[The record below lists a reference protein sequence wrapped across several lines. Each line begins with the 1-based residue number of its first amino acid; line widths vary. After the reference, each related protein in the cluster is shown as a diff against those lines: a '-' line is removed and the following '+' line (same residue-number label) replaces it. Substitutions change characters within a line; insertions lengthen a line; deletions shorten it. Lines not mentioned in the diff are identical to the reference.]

1 MTMCLLTKINFVTTF
16 LFLISFVLGC
26 NNSPKKDSLKEIV
39 KNDLSSESD
48 KLTKSYVLKIDSQ
61 LDTSEYRE
69 RKRFINAFDMYSR
82 YDCLY
87 DTIVRKI
94 TNLALFRKLHLCTDS
109 KEWGEIAYHLFLK
122 PCAEIT
128 NEDFHIFTLDK
139 EQKDSSI
146 LFIAICEGDSPI
158 EKVPGTTLGVFL
170 VLKKENNQYKLTDTG
185 FGKLV
190 AFDVDKN
197 NRIQPIIYGE
207 SKNFNYPDY
216 VIENDLPYHLEIRM
230 AWNGEHLQANEVIS
244 AEFPKR
250 NILETNGVEQVLS
263 INEMKNLKLYD
274 PLRQSYINQA
284 DDILN
289 GVKIHWRFRSWSLK
303 YKKEPDA
310 IEQHKKKWTK
320 GFKIE

>member
-1 MTMCLLTKINFVTTF
+1 MLNQHALEEIAEIHNLLGDIQKEYEEGIKAILIKNSSKLFKNPHTVPKLKKIQINRGLGLAAQNTNLLKKIN
-16 LFLISFVLGC
+16 
-26 NNSPKKDSLKEIV
+26 
-39 KNDLSSESD
+39 
-48 KLTKSYVLKIDSQ
+48 
-61 LDTSEYRE
+61 
-69 RKRFINAFDMYSR
+69 
-82 YDCLY
+82 
-87 DTIVRKI
+87 
-94 TNLALFRKLHLCTDS
+94 LCTDS
-109 KEWGEIAYHLFLK
+109 KIWGVMAYHLFLQ
-122 PCAEIT
+122 PCKTIT
-128 NEDFHIFTLDK
+128 SQDARIFTLDK
-139 EQKDSSI
+139 EQKDSGV

-216 VIENDLPYHLEIRM
+216 VIENDLPYYLEIRM
-230 AWNGEHLQANEVIS
+230 AWDGEHLQANEVIS

-284 DDILN
+284 DDILK

-303 YKKEPDA
+303 YKKEPNA